1 MVGDNKTE
9 GEFVAP
15 ESKLREAV
23 IEGMNAVLNKLSG
36 MSAAG
41 NVNVYIGNEQVEAL
55 LVRTDNRLNRRSG
68 GRT

>member
-1 MVGDNKTE
+1 
-9 GEFVAP
+9 
-15 ESKLREAV
+15 
-23 IEGMNAVLNKLSG
+23 MNAVLGKLGG

-41 NVNVYIGNEQVEAL
+41 NVNVYIGNEQIEAL